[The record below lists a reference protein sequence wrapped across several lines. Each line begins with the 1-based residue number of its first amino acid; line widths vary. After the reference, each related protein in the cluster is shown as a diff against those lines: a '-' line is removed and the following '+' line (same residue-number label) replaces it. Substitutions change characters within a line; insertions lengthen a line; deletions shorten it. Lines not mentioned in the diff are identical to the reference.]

1 MSRGDLQFAPPGPV
15 TWILDGLHSP
25 TPMTRFRAEYQTPLA
40 GQVLSRTMAR
50 YGGFISVSL
59 IVVNGFL
66 YSRATPIGRAPGE
79 TDAPSI
85 DDPEV
90 QKQIARAF
98 EVHRTDFG
106 NEQRLRWF
114 EEVKPD
120 SIETNL
126 KLASVDVTRLAD
138 DELLSH
144 TSRCRDNLVEMTRR
158 HFTFGSTNALSAA
171 MLLADVADWTD
182 LSLDDAVSLLD
193 GASPISSGV
202 TPELEALT
210 SAIRLDP
217 DAQAILGSS
226 TGEPEA
232 VLEGL
237 RQMPGAVGDAMSR
250 FLLMDGHFPAT
261 SQDVTGKMAMELPEI
276 MLANIA
282 EAVESGLDDH
292 SSEMAMLARFVRERV
307 PPERRESFDTRLEDA
322 RAAAP
327 IKDEKGLYNDGWAR
341 GIVRKA
347 LMEAGRRLS
356 AKGRISDAEV
366 FFEADWVEMQAIWAG
381 AAVPTDE
388 ELADRRDTRAS
399 YTWRDAPPYLGTPPS
414 PPAQIAGLPR
424 EIVSWNAAAQALRHA
439 TAGAPP
445 APDAPDLVGITAS
458 GGSHEGIA
466 RVVIG
471 DYDFETIGR
480 GDVLVASIH
489 SSAFNAVARRVG
501 AIVAD
506 TGGPLSH
513 LAIISRE
520 LGIPCVVACKNATAL
535 IPDGAL
541 VRVDADAGTIT
552 VLE

>member
-1 MSRGDLQFAPPGPV
+1 MSHGDLQFEPPGPG

-25 TPMTRFRAEYQTPLA
+25 TPMTRFRAEYQTPLSM
-40 GQVLSRTMAR
+40 QILSQTILN
-50 YGGFISVSL
+50 YGGFISLSS
-59 IVVNGFL
+59 VVINGFI
-66 YSRATPIGRAPGE
+66 YGRVTPIGRAPGE
-79 TDAPSI
+79 IGAPSI
-85 DDPEV
+85 NDPEV
-90 QKQIARAF
+90 QQQIARAF

-106 NEQRLRWF
+106 NEQRRRWF
-114 EEVKPD
+114 EEIKPD

-126 KLASVDVTRLAD
+126 NLASVSVEQLDD
-138 DELLSH
+138 DELLAH
-144 TSRCRDNLVEMTRR
+144 MSRSRDNLIEMTRR
-158 HFTFGSTNALSAA
+158 HFAFGNTSELPAA
-171 MLLADVADWTD
+171 MLMADVADWTD
-182 LSLDDAVSLLD
+182 LSLEDAVSLLD

-210 SAIRLDP
+210 SAIRLDS
-217 DAQAILGSS
+217 DAQVILGSAAD
-226 TGEPEA
+226 EPEA
-232 VLEGL
+232 ILEGL
-237 RQMPGAVGDAMSR
+237 LQMPGAVGDAMAR
-250 FLLMDGHFPAT
+250 FLLIDGHFPAT
-261 SQDVTGKMAMELPEI
+261 SQDVTGKMAVELPEI
-276 MLANIA
+276 MIANIA

-307 PPERRESFDTRLEDA
+307 PPEHRESFDTRLEDA

-347 LMEAGRRLS
+347 LMESGRRL
-356 AKGRISDAEV
+356 ATKGRISDAED

-381 AAVPTDE
+381 ATVPTEE
-388 ELADRRDTRAS
+388 ELANRRNTRAS

-414 PPAQIAGLPR
+414 PPAQIAGLPP
-424 EIVSWNAAAQALRHA
+424 EIVSWNATAQALRQA
-439 TAGAPP
+439 ASGAPP
-445 APDAPDLVGITAS
+445 AQDAPDLVGITAS
-458 GGSHEGIA
+458 GGSHQGTA

-471 DYDFETIGR
+471 DYDFQTIGQ

-541 VRVDADAGTIT
+541 VRVEADAGTVT
-552 VLE
+552 VVE